1 MSVASV
7 IGEVE
12 TPQTADANT
21 TNVYTLDPGTEV
33 KLTATAATNYHFVS
47 WEDNSTAAIRTLT
60 MPSDGTENVE
70 VTATFVGDAYLTI
83 ASNNTEYGNVAFVMA
98 SSEQKAHEKAVASTD
113 YVPTPTGVD
122 LYENCNNDNTKWYY
136 DNDGIDASLGYM
148 IYKSNGPE
156 VSRVVFTLTNNETY
170 TVTAST
176 GSNTNAY
183 FYYVYPKYNNVY
195 SDANY
200 TNLVCSSCGI
210 TKVELYVGNPSNPEG
225 VEFVDATHAY
235 VKPGKSVD
243 VKATPNAAY
252 YFVKWNDEEAI
263 NSNVAVTTSYTAPAN
278 GTYEA
283 ASLTANF
290 AINTYTITVATNGGG
305 TVTGGSTYEHGDP
318 VALTATPNTGYHF
331 VNWTKAGV
339 VVSTTAT
346 YNFNATAE
354 TAGDYIANFAINT
367 YPLTLATDPTNGSK
381 GTLDVV
387 RNNNN
392 ELPAGVTGTYPNY
405 TVNEGVYVPLVI
417 APATHYHLV
426 SLIGGTNQPI
436 TYSDNH
442 ASIAVVKDT
451 TITATFAIDTYVI
464 TAAANNSTLGSVTV
478 SGTSPYDYG
487 TEVTLTAQTTDSTHF
502 VNWTK
507 EGETDPVST
516 DATYIFTAEAAGNYT
531 ANFAINPTLK
541 LVADGHGTVDT
552 VGVIA
557 GVTLKSAADKEY
569 YVVPG
574 TVVSVKAK
582 PDAGFVFVQWN
593 DGKTNNPLDTTI
605 NSEVTLTAT
614 FALPTPGLTPEGKLT
629 TLGGEFVSET
639 GEIVGRP
646 RITETGEIIAGGGA
660 TTTLS
665 SITVSKGSTGLSSDK
680 VFYYVPGDKYRDAVN
695 RPENK
700 LAGGY
705 GWNLWENGYDQA
717 TIFYIE
723 ESSGLQKDMAI
734 DGNQQL
740 GPGQTITLDS
750 VVNPT
755 GHTYT
760 FVNPYSN

>member
-1 MSVASV
+1 M
-7 IGEVE
+7 
-12 TPQTADANT
+12 
-21 TNVYTLDPGTEV
+21 
-33 KLTATAATNYHFVS
+33 
-47 WEDNSTAAIRTLT
+47 
-60 MPSDGTENVE
+60 
-70 VTATFVGDAYLTI
+70 
-83 ASNNTEYGNVAFVMA
+83 
-98 SSEQKAHEKAVASTD
+98 
-113 YVPTPTGVD
+113 
-122 LYENCNNDNTKWYY
+122 
-136 DNDGIDASLGYM
+136 
-148 IYKSNGPE
+148 
-156 VSRVVFTLTNNETY
+156 
-170 TVTAST
+170 
-176 GSNTNAY
+176 
-183 FYYVYPKYNNVY
+183 
-195 SDANY
+195 
-200 TNLVCSSCGI
+200 
-210 TKVELYVGNPSNPEG
+210 
-225 VEFVDATHAY
+225 
-235 VKPGKSVD
+235 
-243 VKATPNAAY
+243 
-252 YFVKWNDEEAI
+252 
-263 NSNVAVTTSYTAPAN
+263 
-278 GTYEA
+278 
-283 ASLTANF
+283 
-290 AINTYTITVATNGGG
+290 
-305 TVTGGSTYEHGDP
+305 
-318 VALTATPNTGYHF
+318 
-331 VNWTKAGV
+331 
-339 VVSTTAT
+339 
-346 YNFNATAE
+346 
-354 TAGDYIANFAINT
+354 
-367 YPLTLATDPTNGSK
+367 
-381 GTLDVV
+381 V

-569 YVVPG
+569 YVVPS

-705 GWNLWENGYDQA
+705 GWHLWENGYDQA